1 MSKYN
6 LAIWMTGNYVGNG
19 SIAAF
24 LVATLVV
31 FVLSSCSRSGGEVRN
46 FNYYMVEA
54 RSYYERGDFKKA
66 KQSYTEAL
74 NLNSESAAAL
84 LGRSIVNLRD
94 VLTYEEAIA
103 DATRA
108 LDIDASLEDAYVV
121 RASALVDMGHSEH
134 SQFKIMHNMAV
145 KKKLTGALTN
155 YWLLSPEERH
165 ERAIADA
172 TKAIEID
179 QNSPDAYFV
188 RAHAYM
194 DLKRP
199 VEASADFD
207 KVFELR
213 PGAYLATMTYIHR
226 SQAQRQSGNLVS
238 AIDDSNKAIQLHNTL
253 TNEFDKQ
260 VSHIKWHGF
269 GPNQILAT
277 SYTNRGLAYKESG
290 QAKESID
297 DYTRALEEDPEYFE
311 ALVNRS
317 DVYMG
322 TGFYEKALTDA
333 DKAISLKDKVSE
345 SLLARAYNSR
355 ALAANGMGSSQEAL
369 DDVST
374 ALSYDPLYAMAYSN
388 RAYML
393 TGLGRYDAA
402 VSDATAA
409 IGLEPELAL
418 AYANRA
424 EAYFMMGNYDSAII
438 DSTRALSL
446 DEGLSGTLI
455 GRSFAYLANSN
466 FESALL
472 DAKAALMHR
481 PGDIQAVFLRGMAL
495 LALTDGEDGREDLN
509 RVIRS
514 GNQALGKLANDALRK
529 AEDRD

>member
-1 MSKYN
+1 
-6 LAIWMTGNYVGNG
+6 
-19 SIAAF
+19 
-24 LVATLVV
+24 
-31 FVLSSCSRSGGEVRN
+31 
-46 FNYYMVEA
+46 
-54 RSYYERGDFKKA
+54 
-66 KQSYTEAL
+66 
-74 NLNSESAAAL
+74 
-84 LGRSIVNLRD
+84 
-94 VLTYEEAIA
+94 
-103 DATRA
+103 
-108 LDIDASLEDAYVV
+108 
-121 RASALVDMGHSEH
+121 
-134 SQFKIMHNMAV
+134 
-145 KKKLTGALTN
+145 
-155 YWLLSPEERH
+155 
-165 ERAIADA
+165 
-172 TKAIEID
+172 
-179 QNSPDAYFV
+179 
-188 RAHAYM
+188 
-194 DLKRP
+194 
-199 VEASADFD
+199 
-207 KVFELR
+207 
-213 PGAYLATMTYIHR
+213 
-226 SQAQRQSGNLVS
+226 
-238 AIDDSNKAIQLHNTL
+238 
-253 TNEFDKQ
+253 
-260 VSHIKWHGF
+260 SHIKWHGF

-297 DYTRALEEDPEYFE
+297 DYTTALEEDPEYFE